1 MNRFQGYRMTDRYQG
16 YNHLPG
22 VVRTCCG
29 AHVRRYFHD
38 AIPQGKQ
45 MDYAHPAVQG
55 VIYCD
60 KLFAIEKYCREHA
73 YAKIATPAPSARD
86 LSTTLPA
93 F

>member
-16 YNHLPG
+16 YDHLPG
-22 VVRTCCG
+22 VVRTCCW

-38 AIPQGKQ
+38 AIPQGRQ

-60 KLFAIEKYCREHA
+60 KLFAIEN
-73 YAKIATPAPSARD
+73 IAENTPTQRNSGMRTD
-86 LSTTLPA
+86 
-93 F
+93 